1 MEEAGGVIV
10 SEVQPGS
17 QAANAEIREGDIIKE
32 VNKKKVGNVAEF
44 KKALREGD
52 KEKDILLLIKEGI
65 LPLCR
70 GEIKGKQ

>member
-1 MEEAGGVIV
+1 GVIV

-44 KKALREGD
+44 KKTLREGD
-52 KEKDILLLIKEGI
+52 KEKDILLLIK
-65 LPLCR
+65 R
-70 GEIKGKQ
+70 GEFSRYVVVKSKGK